1 MSKGTTHST
10 ITKAKTLPVAFCA
23 GCGALVP
30 TDAKFCNACGEPL
43 ATTVP
48 KLAPVPTVPLPEPT
62 ELPPVAAPPRRR
74 LTWRHGAIAGALVAV
89 LAGAG
94 TFGALRLTDHSADD
108 ARASL
113 RASNADVAQVVAQ
126 LRDAHRLGDLRSA
139 GRLARRQ
146 DAALAGEA
154 ARLDAL
160 SGKDTGRRALAVV
173 GAERELLGSVALLQ
187 HLDPAHIA
195 DWPDVRQRIEAA
207 GGRLEP
213 AASDIGSLGPRA
225 ALAPSATALTTTL
238 DKDADVVAHANTE
251 LRTWRR
257 AYRRARRAQR
267 HRLAAVTAY
276 SSAVNGQLAT
286 YNGLRGDLDQWISD
300 VGDATIPY
308 GQAFDQLTAAADRR
322 KDVRDALASV
332 NPPHRLAAAHASL
345 LAVLSDA
352 ILAMTDAGDAAQEC
366 TADPTCFGEDFRDMP
381 QWRSF
386 TDASRR
392 ITGQFATADQR
403 WQQAVAQM
411 RTSIRH
417 RRMPEPPA
425 V

>member
-1 MSKGTTHST
+1 MSQGTTHST
-10 ITKAKTLPVAFCA
+10 ITKAKAMPVAFCA

-30 TDAKFCNACGEPL
+30 TDAKFCNACGESL
-43 ATTVP
+43 ATPVP
-48 KLAPVPTVPLPEPT
+48 KLSPVPTAPPPEPT
-62 ELPPVAAPPRRR
+62 ELPPGAASPRGR
-74 LTWRHGAIAGALVAV
+74 LHWKHGVLAGVLVVV

-94 TFGALRLTDHSADD
+94 TFAARRLTDHSADD

-126 LRDAHRLGDLRSA
+126 LREAHRLGELRGA

-146 DAALAGEA
+146 DAALASEA
-154 ARLDAL
+154 ARLDAIR
-160 SGKDTGRRALAVV
+160 GKDAGRRALAII
-173 GAERELLGSVALLQ
+173 GAERELLGAVAPLQ
-187 HLDPAHIA
+187 QLDPAHIGS
-195 DWPDVRQRIEAA
+195 WPDVRQRIEAA
-207 GGRLEP
+207 GARLQ
-213 AASDIGSLGPRA
+213 AAAGDIGSLGPRA
-225 ALAPSATALTTTL
+225 TLAPSATALTTAV
-238 DKDADVVAHANTE
+238 DKDADLVAHANTE

-286 YNGLRGDLDQWISD
+286 YNGLRNDLDQWISD

-322 KDVRDALASV
+322 KDVRDALANV
-332 NPPHRLAAAHASL
+332 NPPRRLAAAHASL

-366 TADPTCFGEDFRDMP
+366 TADPTCFGDDFRDMP

-392 ITGQFATADQR
+392 ITGQFAIADQR
-403 WQQAVAQM
+403 WQQAVAEM

-417 RRMPEPPA
+417 RRMPEPPI